1 MATRAETMTLP
12 VVTYEDLHDIASRAC
27 VHAKRLVVWAFGV
40 SFRLALS
47 AARALRRPGAAE
59 DAFAIESATLFFEDG
74 KAVCLPLAQAEI
86 VVAKASD
93 GTLDD
98 VDAAAALEVRYRLH
112 SRKFRAIARK
122 CDEKFPEISK
132 AREIRSP
139 KILSATL
146 VSVPEKDTHL
156 DVTSRVLKYL
166 GPAGDFHGST
176 VRIRDLFPNHDVDFL
191 AARGYDLVVID
202 DRLHATTVPFEVE
215 TVISDLIPAK
225 RA

>member
-93 GTLDD
+93 GMLDD
-98 VDAAAALEVRYRLH
+98 VDDAAALEVRYRLH

-122 CDEKFPEISK
+122 GEKFPEISK

-146 VSVPEKDTHL
+146 VSVPEKDVHL
-156 DVTSRVLKYL
+156 DCTSRVLKYL

-176 VRIRDLFPNHDVDFL
+176 VRIRDLFPNHDVAFL

-202 DRLHATTVPFEVE
+202 DRLHATTVPFEEDAV
-215 TVISDLIPAK
+215 VSDLIPAK